1 MAIIICVLLG
11 WLWAGPVGLFMGLQ
25 LGCVIY
31 FFQRLMKRL
40 AGAQSTFQHAES
52 FYEQYTPPKREPAY
66 DMPTAYTTLGISP
79 NATDDEVKKAYRRM
93 AMEYHPDKQVNASE
107 QEKQAAAEKFRAANK
122 AYEHIKQQRNL
133 K

>member
-1 MAIIICVLLG
+1 
-11 WLWAGPVGLFMGLQ
+11 
-25 LGCVIY
+25 
-31 FFQRLMKRL
+31 MKRL

-93 AMEYHPDKQVNASE
+93 AMEYHPDKQVNVSE

-122 AYEHIKQQRNL
+122 AYEHIKQQRNI

>member
-1 MAIIICVLLG
+1 
-11 WLWAGPVGLFMGLQ
+11 MGLQ

-40 AGAQSTFQHAES
+40 AGAQSTYQHAES

-122 AYEHIKQQRNL
+122 AYEHIKQQRNI

>member
-1 MAIIICVLLG
+1 MTDPYQVLN
-11 WLWAGPVGLFMGLQ
+11 
-25 LGCVIY
+25 
-31 FFQRLMKRL
+31 
-40 AGAQSTFQHAES
+40 
-52 FYEQYTPPKREPAY
+52 
-66 DMPTAYTTLGISP
+66 ISS

-122 AYEHIKQQRNL
+122 AYEHIKQQRNI

>member
-11 WLWAGPVGLFMGLQ
+11 WLWAGAVGLFMGLQ

-40 AGAQSTFQHAES
+40 SGAQSTFQHAES

-66 DMPTAYTTLGISP
+66 DMPTAYTT
-79 NATDDEVKKAYRRM
+79 
-93 AMEYHPDKQVNASE
+93 
-107 QEKQAAAEKFRAANK
+107 
-122 AYEHIKQQRNL
+122 
-133 K
+133 